1 MTNIPHVKRK
11 IGQSYLV
18 WFQNSNMYFRLEE
31 PAWFVFKQVCNRHKT
46 ETIAGIFSNRYGMSY
61 TDSLTFTTDIRH
73 TINKMNQ
80 PRKRDKLEGAILY
93 DLEEFNFTPF
103 STYHYEMGSKIVKIT
118 YGTSWLENYIHPLIK
133 HLETH
138 EDISDENI
146 FELFY
151 FQDKVVFR
159 FNKIVRGSWSKGE
172 SQFVKGNVFVEL
184 INVLHDKIDEDWL
197 MTVHAS
203 AISNGRKTILFSA
216 AAGSGKTTI
225 AALLQTKG
233 YQLISDDFVPIDQD
247 SFHAYPFPIAMSVK
261 EGSMEVLTSHYP
273 VLEDKPLN
281 YINPEKSVRYL
292 PVESIRMKMIF
303 PVKEFIF
310 IKYDNTVDFIFEKL
324 DPVKAIQQ
332 LLDESWILPSPEN
345 VSVFF
350 NKIVQTSFFQLTYSN
365 NEKALEAIKQLFD
378 ND

>member
-1 MTNIPHVKRK
+1 
-11 IGQSYLV
+11 
-18 WFQNSNMYFRLEE
+18 MYFHLEE
-31 PAWFVFKQVCNRHKT
+31 PAWFVFKKVCNRHKT
-46 ETIAGIFSNRYGMSY
+46 ETIAEFFSNRYGMSY
-61 TDSLTFTTDIRH
+61 ADSLIFVTDIRN
-73 TINKMNQ
+73 TIKKMNQ
-80 PRKRDKLEGAILY
+80 PRKRDKLEEELLY
-93 DLEEFNFTPF
+93 NLEKCMFTPF
-103 STYHYEMGSKIVKIT
+103 STFHYAMGSKIVKFA

-133 HLETH
+133 HLETF
-138 EDISDENI
+138 ENIGDENV

-151 FQDKVVFR
+151 FQDKIVFR
-159 FNKIVRGSWSKGE
+159 FNNMVRGSWSKDQ
-172 SQFVKGNVFVEL
+172 SQFVKGNIFVEL
-184 INVLHDKIDEDWL
+184 INVLHDKIDDDWL

-225 AALLQTKG
+225 AALLQARG

-247 SFHAYPFPIAMSVK
+247 SFRAYPFPIAMSVK
-261 EGSMEVLTSHYP
+261 EGSLDLLTSHYP

-292 PVESIRMKMIF
+292 PVENIRMKMIF

-310 IKYDNTVDFIFEKL
+310 IKYDSTVDFIMEKL

-332 LLDESWILPSPEN
+332 LLDEAWILPSPEN
-345 VSVFF
+345 VLVFF
-350 NKIVQTSFFQLTYSN
+350 NKIVQASFFQLNYSN
-365 NEKALEAIKQLFD
+365 NEKALEAITQLFD